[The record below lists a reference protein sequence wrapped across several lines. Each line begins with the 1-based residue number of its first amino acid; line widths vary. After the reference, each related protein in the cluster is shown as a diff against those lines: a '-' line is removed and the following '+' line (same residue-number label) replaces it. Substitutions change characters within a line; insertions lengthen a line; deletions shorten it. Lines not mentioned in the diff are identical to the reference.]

1 MPQPGAFPA
10 CPPSQGAK
18 PSIHNRSQSFA
29 AEILELGKRM
39 GRVRGYGSRAGARI
53 KGGRHTPKKPNI
65 SKKGGNKT
73 KEKQARGGRA
83 PRCLQSS
90 PTHGVGPASATGV
103 PEVKCSGPVPAAPSW
118 PERARAAGQA
128 GQGTRGRTAAFST
141 HTLCNTTATTSVRP
155 SALQRGRT
163 DTHPHAG
170 PAHPSDTGE
179 IWDEVGGDTRL
190 LVNHIGG
197 APRRVGVQQAVHGA
211 EPGWVLLD
219 REGSLHVDGVALV
232 FEHAVA

>member
-1 MPQPGAFPA
+1 MGAGLGLESREGGTHQKNRTLARRGEIKQRRSKPGEAEPRGA
-10 CPPSQGAK
+10 CSP
-18 PSIHNRSQSFA
+18 
-29 AEILELGKRM
+29 
-39 GRVRGYGSRAGARI
+39 
-53 KGGRHTPKKPNI
+53 
-65 SKKGGNKT
+65 
-73 KEKQARGGRA
+73 A
-83 PRCLQSS
+83 PRMAWDPPAPRGCPRLSAQDPSLPHRPGQS
-90 PTHGVGPASATGV
+90 GQ
-103 PEVKCSGPVPAAPSW
+103 
-118 PERARAAGQA
+118 RARAAGQA

-211 EPGWVLLD
+211 EPAEKRSNAEHGVAVASRHPSLGGGQGLAISPGWVLLD